1 LPRVAAQ
8 RGGSNKKRVPGHIS
22 QDEDGTPVAVK
33 FSEEFYDRFGH
44 KLTDELVSYLNQID
58 SSYRSELREL
68 NELNFAR
75 FDAKLEQRVAE
86 LRSEF
91 KQEIAVLRGDLRT
104 EFHTGLAA
112 LETKLIRWMFVFW
125 AGSTLTILGT
135 LLALLKG

>member
-1 LPRVAAQ
+1 M
-8 RGGSNKKRVPGHIS
+8 
-22 QDEDGTPVAVK
+22 PVAVK

-75 FDAKLEQRVAE
+75 FDAKLEQRVAQLDTKLE
-86 LRSEF
+86 RRLARMEARLERRIAEPRAQPRSEF
-91 KQEIAVLRGDLRT
+91 
-104 EFHTGLAA
+104 HAA
-112 LETKLIRWMFVFW
+112 CEAMTTRLIIWMFVLS

-135 LLALLKG
+135 LLALLRG

>member
-1 LPRVAAQ
+1 MPVAA
-8 RGGSNKKRVPGHIS
+8 
-22 QDEDGTPVAVK
+22 K
-33 FSEEFYDRFGH
+33 FSKRFYDWFGH
-44 KLTDELVSYLNQID
+44 ELTDELVSYLNQID

-91 KQEIAVLRGDLRT
+91 KQAIAVLRQEITVLRGDLRT

-112 LETKLIRWMFVFW
+112 LETKLIRWMVVLW

-135 LLALLKG
+135 MLALFKG